1 MINFCQ
7 LFITLTSEQ
16 SVNRLNWI
24 HMYNARYKNYTF
36 TFVFLMLI
44 SVAACKPSLTDP
56 KVQTQTQNQDKNSTA
71 ALHPFAFS
79 VVAAF
84 NFGGPEYRGSDG
96 VLYSADIF
104 DMNATTESS
113 KEIKGSQDATL
124 FETYRLATETNKLT
138 FQLPVDN
145 GQYAISFKFAE
156 PDNIK
161 VGERTF
167 DINVEDETVVAGLD
181 VLLARD
187 NNMLSSLVRTVT
199 AIKVTDGILNVELAV
214 ITGQPLIH
222 AIVIRKV
229 VNDPRN
235 WQLTW
240 NDEFELN
247 GLPDPTKWQHNIWSA
262 GKVNSEDQAYT
273 DRAKNARIEDGVL
286 IIEAHKEQF
295 QDAEYTSAR
304 LHNSGSGD
312 FLYGKVEALARIPD
326 GQGTWSAIWMLP
338 MDPYKYAT
346 SCQPNEDWQG
356 SRTCDAWPNS
366 GEIDILEH
374 VGYDMQVVH
383 GTVHTKAYYWVNG
396 EQRKA
401 SVEGRNVDKGFHLY
415 SMEWSPEHIIISFDN
430 VPYFYYQNEG
440 SGWEA
445 WPFDHPYNVIL
456 NLAIGGNWGRAG
468 GPIDDPI
475 FPLRMEVDYVRIY
488 QLAE

>member
-1 MINFCQ
+1 MINFSR
-7 LFITLTSEQ
+7 LLLTLTFEQ

-24 HMYNARYKNYTF
+24 HMNNACYKLF
-36 TFVFLMLI
+36 TLI
-44 SVAACKPSLTDP
+44 FAFSLLVSVAACKPNSNDP
-56 KVQTQTQNQDKNSTA
+56 KVQNNNQNPTA
-71 ALHPFAFS
+71 ELHPFALS

-84 NFGGPEYRGSDG
+84 NFGGSEYKGSDG
-96 VLYSADIF
+96 VLYSADTLDI
-104 DMNATTESS
+104 NAAIAYSTESS
-113 KEIKGSQDATL
+113 MEIKGSQDAAL
-124 FETYRLATETNKLT
+124 FKTYRLATETNKLT

-145 GQYAISFKFAE
+145 GQYAVSFMFAE
-156 PDNIK
+156 PDSIK
-161 VGERTF
+161 IGERTF
-167 DINVEDETVVAGLD
+167 DINVEGETVIADLD
-181 VLLARD
+181 ILLARD

-199 AIKVTDGILNVELAV
+199 AIKVTDGILNVELAAV
-214 ITGQPLIH
+214 TGQPLIH
-222 AIVIRKV
+222 AIVIRKLL
-229 VNDPRN
+229 NDPRN
-235 WQLTW
+235 WQLMW
-240 NDEFELN
+240 NDEFAID
-247 GLPDPTKWQHNIWSA
+247 GLPDPTKWQHDIWSA

-286 IIEAHKEQF
+286 VIEAHKEQF
-295 QDAEYTSAR
+295 NEAEYTSAR

-312 FLYGKVEALARIPD
+312 FLYGKVEARARIPH

-338 MDPYKYAT
+338 LNPYKYAT
-346 SCQPNEDWQG
+346 SCKPNEDWQG

-401 SVEGRNVDKGFHLY
+401 SVEGRNVDKEFHLY

-445 WPFDHPYNVIL
+445 WPFDHPYNLIL

-468 GPIDDPI
+468 GPIDDSI
-475 FPLRMEVDYVRIY
+475 FPLKMEVDYVRIY